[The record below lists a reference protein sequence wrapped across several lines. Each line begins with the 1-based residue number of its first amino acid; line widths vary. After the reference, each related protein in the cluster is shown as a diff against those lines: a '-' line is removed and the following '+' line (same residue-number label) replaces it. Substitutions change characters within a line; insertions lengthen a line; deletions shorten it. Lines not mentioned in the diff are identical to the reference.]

1 MKISA
6 TEKTIFEKVRKYRAN
21 FKELC
26 HLRENLDE
34 EGIIKHDQRLRNA
47 KVALELIIH
56 EEEQVYKKITK
67 QMEKLE
73 AKRQKCNARNQ
84 SLRENLSMC
93 EYFLNQ
99 DKNADK
105 NI

>member
-1 MKISA
+1 MNIK
-6 TEKTIFEKVRKYRAN
+6 KTADFE
-21 FKELC
+21 ELC
-26 HLRENLDE
+26 QYRETLDE

-56 EEEQVYKKITK
+56 EEEQAYRKVTK